1 MNKNQLRR
9 YTQMSHSFVELFK
22 ETESLALSLGHRF
35 MSIDH
40 LTVTVL
46 KLPSIIDALNSMSIS
61 PKDLEDRIITHLK
74 NTEFPDIPI
83 STANAIDDDQAAMS
97 IQMARIMQ
105 ELSKRAVMEQ
115 LKTDDYTIAPY
126 FVLFECLSFPNSA
139 LEAAL
144 VELGVSR
151 TEVAR
156 ALQKYVETNEPGI
169 QLQKTFDEP
178 TKEGKRVAQQHPQS
192 KQKGIEDYTTN
203 LTELAKQGKLDP
215 MIGRTAELQNLIE
228 ILSRKTKKNACLAGE
243 AGVGKTQIIDGLAQ
257 AIVDGNVPEHLQG
270 VELLSLN
277 MGSFTAGTKYRGE
290 FEERVDDFL
299 TEMKKRPDTIIFIDE
314 LHTIM
319 GAGASS
325 SGTMDMSNLLKP
337 ALSRGEIRMI
347 GATTYEEYRKH
358 IEKDGAL
365 ARRFM
370 KVDVLEPTFSETR
383 EIVEGV
389 KSNYENFHGVVYST
403 EAIDEVMNLSNKF
416 LQNKRFPDKAIDLLD
431 ASAALKRTN
440 NERDNFVKPE
450 HVQTVVARIA
460 NLDVSVVACNESERM
475 TNLPEALR
483 SRVFGQEEAVQKL
496 VDNVM
501 VARAGLREKASVQG
515 AFIFQGPSGTG
526 KTEIAKALA
535 DAMGSELIRFDM
547 SEFSQEHTV
556 SKLIGSPPGY
566 VGHESGNGLLLDKVE
581 QFPNCVLLL
590 DEIEKAHPNILL
602 TFLQVLD
609 EGRLTGSQ
617 GKTVYFNNV
626 TVIMTTNLGAK
637 QAQVRA
643 IGGTGG
649 DDGMDKALKSFLR
662 PEFLNRIDSVV
673 KFNEL
678 STEAID
684 AVISKFMASLN
695 DSVAGRGVKVKLT
708 DEAVQWFAKNG
719 VQVGMGAR
727 PMKRAIEQNIRV
739 PLAKEMLCG
748 SLQNGGTITFDVI
761 EGKIGIKPKRAAK
774 KVEA

>member
-1 MNKNQLRR
+1 
-9 YTQMSHSFVELFK
+9 
-22 ETESLALSLGHRF
+22 

-40 LTVTVL
+40 LAVTVL
-46 KLPSIIDALNSMSIS
+46 KLPSIVDALNSMSINAKS
-61 PKDLEDRIITHLK
+61 LEDRIVTHLK

-83 STANAIDDDQAAMS
+83 STSQTIDADQAAMS
-97 IQMARIMQ
+97 IQMARVMK

-126 FVLFECLSFPNSA
+126 FVLFECLSFPKSA

-144 VELGVSR
+144 EELGTSR

-156 ALQKYVETNEPGI
+156 ALQKYVESIEPDV

-178 TKEGKRVAQQHPQS
+178 TKEGKRVSQNPQS

-203 LTELAKQGKLDP
+203 LTALARDGKLDP
-215 MIGRTAELQNLIE
+215 MIGRQFELQNLVE

-243 AGVGKTQIIDGLAQ
+243 PGVGKTQIVDGLAQ
-257 AIVDGNVPEHLQG
+257 AIVDGNVPEHLKD
-270 VELLSLN
+270 VELLSLD
-277 MGSFTAGTKYRGE
+277 MGAFTAGTKYRGE
-290 FEERVDDFL
+290 FEERVTDFL
-299 TEMKKRPDTIIFIDE
+299 TELKKRPNTIVFIDE

-319 GAGASS
+319 GAGSSS
-325 SGTMDMSNLLKP
+325 SGTMDMSNLIKP
-337 ALSRGEIRMI
+337 ALSRGEIRVI

-370 KVDVLEPTFSETR
+370 KVDVLEPTFAETR
-383 EIVEGV
+383 EIIEGI
-389 KSNYENFHGVVYST
+389 KGTYEKFHNVSFNAD
-403 EAIDEVMNLSNKF
+403 AIDAVLNLSKKF
-416 LQNKRFPDKAIDLLD
+416 LQNKRFPDKAIDLMD
-431 ASAALKRTN
+431 AAAARNRSKAVPD
-440 NERDNFVKPE
+440 EIISKSDIEF
-450 HVQTVVARIA
+450 VVARIA
-460 NLDVSVVACNESERM
+460 NLDVSVVSCNESERM
-475 TNLPEALR
+475 TNLPDALR

-501 VARAGLREKASVQG
+501 VARAGLRDSASVQG

-547 SEFSQEHTV
+547 SEFSAEHTV

-566 VGHESGNGLLLDKVE
+566 VGHDSGNGLLLDKIE
-581 QFPNCVLLL
+581 QHPNCILLL

-617 GKTVYFNNV
+617 GKTVFFNNV

-684 AVISKFMASLN
+684 AVIVKFMNILN
-695 DSVAGRGVKVKLT
+695 DSVADRGVKVKLT
-708 DEAVQWFAKNG
+708 DEAVAWLAKNG

-727 PMKRAIEQNIRV
+727 PMKRTIEQNIRV

-761 EGKIGIKPKRAAK
+761 DDKLGIKSKRAK
-774 KVEA
+774 KVEQ

>member
-1 MNKNQLRR
+1 
-9 YTQMSHSFVELFK
+9 MSRSFVELFQ

-40 LTVTVL
+40 LAVTVL
-46 KLPSIIDALNSMSIS
+46 KLPSIIEALNSMSLNA
-61 PKDLEDRIITHLK
+61 KALEDRIVTHLK
-74 NTEFPDIPI
+74 NTNFPDIPI
-83 STANAIDDDQAAMS
+83 STAEAIDDDQAAMS
-97 IQMARIMQ
+97 IQIARIMK
-105 ELSKRAVMEQ
+105 ELSKKAVLEQ
-115 LKTDDYTIAPY
+115 LKTDDYTVAPY
-126 FVLFECLSFPNSA
+126 FVLFECLSFPKSA

-144 VELGVSR
+144 EEVGTSR

-156 ALQKYVETNEPGI
+156 ALQKYVESIEPGV

-178 TKEGKRVAQQHPQS
+178 TKEGKRVSHQQPES
-192 KQKGIEDYTTN
+192 KKKTIEDYTTN
-203 LTELAKQGKLDP
+203 LTELARNGKLDP
-215 MIGRTAELQNLIE
+215 MIGRTGELQNLVE

-243 AGVGKTQIIDGLAQ
+243 AGVGKTQIVDGLAQ
-257 AIVDGNVPEHLQG
+257 AIVAGNVPEHLQG
-270 VELLSLN
+270 VELLSLD
-277 MGSFTAGTKYRGE
+277 MGAFTAGTKYRGE
-290 FEERVDDFL
+290 FEERVTDFL
-299 TEMKKRPDTIIFIDE
+299 TELKKRENTIVFIDE

-325 SGTMDMSNLLKP
+325 SGTMDMSNLIKP
-337 ALSRGEIRMI
+337 ALSRGEIRII

-370 KVDVLEPTFSETR
+370 KVDVLEPSFAETR

-389 KSNYENFHGVVYST
+389 KATYEAFHSVTFST
-403 EAIDEVMNLSNKF
+403 EAIDAVMNLSKKF
-416 LQNKRFPDKAIDLLD
+416 LQNKRFPDKAIDLMD
-431 ASAALKRTN
+431 AAAARNRSKAT
-440 NERDNFVKPE
+440 PE
-450 HVQTVVARIA
+450 EVIQQSDIEYVVARIA

-475 TNLPEALR
+475 TNLPDALR
-483 SRVFGQEEAVQKL
+483 ARVFGQDEAVQKL

-501 VARAGLREKASVQG
+501 VARAGLRDSASVQG

-547 SEFSQEHTV
+547 SEFSAEHTV

-581 QFPNCVLLL
+581 QHPNCILLL
-590 DEIEKAHPNILL
+590 DEIEKAHPSILL

-617 GKTVYFNNV
+617 GKTVFFNNV
-626 TVIMTTNLGAK
+626 TVIMTTNLGAS

-649 DDGMDKALKSFLR
+649 DDGMDKALKGFLR

-678 STEAID
+678 STDAID
-684 AVISKFMASLN
+684 AVIVKFMNGLN
-695 DSVAGRGVKVKLT
+695 DAVAGRGVKVKLT
-708 DEAVQWFAKNG
+708 DSAVAWLAKNG
-719 VQVGMGAR
+719 VQAGMGAR
-727 PMKRAIEQNIRV
+727 PMKRTIEQNIRV

-748 SLQNGGTITFDVI
+748 SLQNGGTVTFDEVDN
-761 EGKIGIKPKRAAK
+761 KLVIKPKRAK
-774 KVEA
+774 KVVE